1 MLVGL
6 GDDAATDVA
15 TAEMLA
21 NMFGAAIPT
30 STSISTP
37 QSTITIGPMTISPA
51 AAPRPATVPGAGL
64 LDVILPKKLVG
75 GKVTIWGL
83 PPAAA
88 YALVAVI
95 LAGGGLV
102 AYQHFRGGR
111 RVANGKRRAR
121 SGRSRRARYKR

>member
-1 MLVGL
+1 MIVGL

-21 NMFGAAIPT
+21 NMFGADIPAT
-30 STSISTP
+30 PATSISTP
-37 QSTITIGPMTISPA
+37 LSTITVGPMTISP
-51 AAPRPATVPGAGL
+51 APRPATVPGAGL
-64 LDVILPKKLVG
+64 LDAILPKKVVG

-95 LAGGGLV
+95 VAGGGIV

-121 SGRSRRARYKR
+121 AGRSRRARYKR